1 MAVTREKFVVDKQ
14 GKKKEV
20 IIPFEQYERLLE
32 DLHDLAIVA
41 ERRKEKSVSIQ
52 ELKKHLRK
60 DGLL

>member
-1 MAVTREKFVVDKQ
+1 MAATREKFVVDKQ

-20 IIPFEQYERLLE
+20 IIPFARYERLLE

-41 ERRKEKSVSIQ
+41 ERRKEKPVSMQ
-52 ELKKHLRK
+52 ELKKHLRE